1 MVSTWKVRQIEAMI
15 QGALENVAVTVCFG
29 IDGEEDGLKG
39 YVASDVKL
47 LPPDA
52 DSFTKLNDATEEQVI
67 GWTKDALG
75 ESGVA
80 QFEAMLQAQIDA
92 QKVPQPKVV
101 PLPWVPVEEEAE
113 EAA

>member
-15 QGALENVAVTVCFG
+15 QGALENVVVTVCFG

-39 YVASDVKL
+39 YVESDVKL

-52 DSFTKLNDATEEQVI
+52 ANFTKLADATEEQVI
-67 GWTKDALG
+67 GWTKAALG
-75 ESGVA
+75 DNGVA

-92 QKVPQPKVV
+92 QKVAQPKVV
-101 PLPWVPVEEEAE
+101 PLPWAPVEEESE